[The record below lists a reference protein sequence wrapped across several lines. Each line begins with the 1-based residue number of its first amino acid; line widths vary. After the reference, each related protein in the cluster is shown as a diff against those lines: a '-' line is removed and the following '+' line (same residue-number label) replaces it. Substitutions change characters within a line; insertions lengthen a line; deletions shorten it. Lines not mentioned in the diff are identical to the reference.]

1 MKNINQSKE
10 TNVTKV
16 FDDVFNKYDLMND
29 IMSFGAH
36 RIWKNKLLDW
46 MNPGKNDHVIDIA
59 SGTGDIA
66 KAFLRRTNFT
76 GIVKCVEPNKN
87 MLGIGKKKLE
97 KFKNV
102 EWFRSSAEKLP
113 FKDENVF

>member
-36 RIWKNKLLDW
+36 RIWKNKLIDW
-46 MNPGKNDHVIDIA
+46 MNPGKNDHAIDIA

-66 KAFLRRTNFT
+66 KAFLKRTNFT

-87 MLGIGKKKLE
+87 MLEIGGEKKIRKI
-97 KFKNV
+97 
-102 EWFRSSAEKLP
+102 
-113 FKDENVF
+113 

>member
-1 MKNINQSKE
+1 MKNINQSKG

-16 FDDVFNKYDLMND
+16 FDDVFSKYDLMND

-36 RIWKNKLLDW
+36 RIWKNKLIDW
-46 MNPGKNDHVIDIA
+46 MNPGKNDHAIDIA

-66 KAFLRRTNFT
+66 KAILRRTNFT
-76 GIVKCVEPNKN
+76 GIVKCIEPNKN
-87 MLGIGKKKLE
+87 MLKIGKKKLE

-102 EWFRSSAEKLP
+102 KWFCSSAEKYL
-113 FKDENVF
+113 KI